1 MGSIPTRS
9 PASSNLFLEQEEEE
23 GGPGLE
29 KGNTD
34 ESNEEG
40 EGWKAIGSTRGH
52 EGSPGS
58 SDILMEART

>member
-29 KGNTD
+29 KGNAD

-40 EGWKAIGSTRGH
+40 GGGVERRSGRPGATKARQ
-52 EGSPGS
+52 
-58 SDILMEART
+58 ARQIF